1 MKKKIAML
9 AVLSTAAAMSA
20 VTPSFFTADR
30 TSVVMAASAGWV
42 EEADGWRYV
51 DSDGDYVTD
60 SWKKRDGVMY

>member
-30 TSVVMAASAGWV
+30 ASVVMAASAG
-42 EEADGWRYV
+42 
-51 DSDGDYVTD
+51 
-60 SWKKRDGVMY
+60 